1 MYMRLSELQDKDIVT
16 LDGRLVG
23 NIVDI
28 IIMDG
33 KVEGLIVEKNK
44 FFVSMI
50 SSKNE
55 VEIKWHQ
62 IKTIGDDVILV
73 EI

>member
-1 MYMRLSELQDKDIVT
+1 MRLSELQNKNIVT

-28 IIMDG
+28 VIKDGTIDCIIA
-33 KVEGLIVEKNK
+33 EKSNL
-44 FFVSMI
+44 FISWL

-55 VEIKWHQ
+55 IEIKWGQ